1 VKRAAKRPGKV
12 ERKWSAPFA
21 VNDRQ
26 VLQSEQA
33 GLTKGARGG
42 KAPGSDTRAS
52 QPDPERTTN
61 VGNEQMKL
69 LLSRQLGSLSAPQP
83 LTAELEPRWS
93 PPAGL
98 ALLAGKGISGL
109 PTGCGAP

>member
-1 VKRAAKRPGKV
+1 MIVAAH
-12 ERKWSAPFA
+12 ALA
-21 VNDRQ
+21 VD
-26 VLQSEQA
+26 QA
-33 GLTKGARGG
+33 GPHLANRF
-42 KAPGSDTRAS
+42 A
-52 QPDPERTTN
+52 N
-61 VGNEQMKL
+61 VGNEQMEL

-98 ALLAGKGISGL
+98 ALLAGKRISGL